1 MYPNLKMSPKIEVSK
16 NITDQSKY
24 DYLFSVDTLNAKV
37 QDGMPFRDAY
47 RELGNAIEN
56 GDYDPNRSVEHSH
69 LGSIGNLGL
78 EQIRE
83 KMNRFR

>member
-1 MYPNLKMSPKIEVSK
+1 M
-16 NITDQSKY
+16 
-24 DYLFSVDTLNAKV
+24 NAKV

-56 GDYDPNRSVEHSH
+56 GDYDPNRSVEHTH

-78 EQIRE
+78 AQIRE
-83 KMNRFR
+83 KMNGLR